1 MQSRLENVAP
11 PEPWHS
17 FFRELDSIATEE
29 TDLQCVGGFVVTAVY
44 GMPRPT
50 ADVDVLSISP
60 AELRKELLDK
70 AEVGSALH
78 QKHGVYLQYVGGI
91 VSLPYDYDE
100 RLILLYSGTYE
111 HLRIFVLDPY
121 DLAMTK
127 LERNQPKDRD
137 DVRYL
142 ARTVP
147 FDLDILRA
155 RYAELRP
162 QLMGVKE
169 NFDANFE
176 LWLEM
181 IEEDRQQP
189 K

>member
-1 MQSRLENVAP
+1 
-11 PEPWHS
+11 
-17 FFRELDSIATEE
+17 
-29 TDLQCVGGFVVTAVY
+29 
-44 GMPRPT
+44 
-50 ADVDVLSISP
+50 
-60 AELRKELLDK
+60 
-70 AEVGSALH
+70 
-78 QKHGVYLQYVGGI
+78 
-91 VSLPYDYDE
+91 
-100 RLILLYSGTYE
+100 
-111 HLRIFVLDPY
+111 
-121 DLAMTK
+121 MTK

-147 FDLDILRA
+147 FDLDILGA

-181 IEEDRQQP
+181 IEEDRQHP